1 MGIEIKKLAVTKDTQ
16 FIRKI
21 LISSDP
27 GVGKSH
33 LIGTIQSCAP
43 MADLLHVDL
52 DGGAATLLSRGD
64 ISGTTARNVADVEE
78 VLGMI
83 ARKDPAVAGIK
94 TVALDGLSELAR
106 REVADIAT
114 LAAKGNSKRD
124 PSANELRDYML
135 VKNRMLRILRM
146 ARELPITVVLTAWTK
161 RVYPNKPGTT
171 TPDTSAA
178 VQSIVPDVSESIRST
193 LSGLVDDSW
202 VYVYDAAS
210 NKRYL
215 YTGNA
220 GVVVAKTRDSVVA
233 AQFTT
238 EIEGKVLPVVV
249 DPTFSDLFARY
260 QAAYTKK

>member
-1 MGIEIKKLAVTKDTQ
+1 MRIEIKKLAVNKDTP
-16 FIRKI
+16 FVRKI
-21 LISSDP
+21 LIASDP

-33 LIGTIQSCAP
+33 LIGTIQSCPA

-64 ISGTTARNVADVEE
+64 ISGTSARSVADVEE

-83 ARKDPAVAGIK
+83 ARKDPAVANIK
-94 TVALDGLSELAR
+94 TLALDGLSELAR
-106 REVADIAT
+106 REVADIAV

-124 PSANELRDYML
+124 PNANELRDFML
-135 VKNRMLRILRM
+135 AKNRMLRILRM
-146 ARELPITVVLTAWTK
+146 ARELPITVVMTAWTK

-202 VYVYDAAS
+202 IYVYDAAS

-215 YTGNA
+215 YTGNV
-220 GVVVAKTRDSVVA
+220 GVIVAKTRDSVVA
-233 AQFTT
+233 SKFTSDFD
-238 EIEGKVLPVVV
+238 GKQLPIVV
-249 DPTFSDLFARY
+249 DPTFTDLYKRY
-260 QAAYTKK
+260 QAAYTI